1 MANQK
6 IAGTENRRTLKK
18 IQDVLSGKVDKD
30 VQSYTINGRQ
40 MNLMSIPELQR
51 LEAEYT
57 QKCLNETGK
66 NPFAQITFR

>member
-40 MNLMSIPELQR
+40 LVKMSITELQR

-57 QKCLNETGK
+57 QKCLNETRRS
-66 NPFAQITFR
+66 PFGQITVR

>member
-6 IAGTENRRTLKK
+6 IPATENRRTLKK
-18 IQDVLSGKVDKD
+18 IQDVMSGKVDKD

-40 MNLMSIPELQR
+40 LVKMSISELQR

-57 QKCLNETGK
+57 QKCLNETRRS
-66 NPFAQITFR
+66 PFGQVTFR